1 MQKHALKNALIFL
14 LVVSILT
21 ANSFADNWQQWRG
34 THNDGISTETEAPIQ
49 WSQTENIKWRLPLPG
64 EAASTPIVW
73 EDKIF
78 LTSAEGD
85 ALVLLCISTA
95 GKELWK
101 RTLGHGNRD
110 VRGGEGNSAA
120 PSPVTDGEHVWTF
133 LGTGDLACYDFDGNQ
148 VWQHKSRRPLR

>member
-1 MQKHALKNALIFL
+1 MKKKVLRCTIMFL
-14 LVVSILT
+14 LVAFILT
-21 ANSFADNWQQWRG
+21 ANGFADNWQQWRG
-34 THNDGISTETEAPIQ
+34 MHNDGISKETEAPIQ

-64 EAASTPIVW
+64 EAASTPVVW

-85 ALVLLCISTA
+85 ALVLMCITTD
-95 GKELWK
+95 GEELWK

-120 PSPVTDGEHVWTF
+120 PSPVTDGEPV
-133 LGTGDLACYDFDGNQ
+133 
-148 VWQHKSRRPLR
+148 